1 MKFTID
7 TENKT
12 INIEGKVTVLEILEL
27 VMVLNS
33 DAEDYEVNITKAKEE
48 KDVYNDL
55 IEMLFDPKNFNTT
68 NSK

>member
-12 INIEGKVTVLEILEL
+12 ITIEGKVTLLELLEL
-27 VMVLNS
+27 VMILNS
-33 DAEDYEVNITKAKEE
+33 DAEDYEVNIIKAKEE

-68 NSK
+68 NTK